1 MWEIVLE
8 GMSWVG
14 EKRRLKDLPA
24 PVDSHGFRCEVQ
36 NYPLQFD
43 LNVLLR
49 SKPKKSNPIR
59 SILI

>member
-24 PVDSHGFRCEVQ
+24 PVDSHGFR
-36 NYPLQFD
+36 
-43 LNVLLR
+43 
-49 SKPKKSNPIR
+49 
-59 SILI
+59 